1 MSDSQPPSV
10 DATARVMA
18 AAVRAFVEEAMRDV
32 LRIQMQGGGL
42 AVHLVTLALALCA
55 FLPSVGHAQSYEDIE
70 GTVRRQIEAD
80 RARQVGDCSEAML
93 SWLGMRFSDADR
105 GQGKAIAACAA
116 AQRFALRNRVPF
128 LEALPK
134 VAIAMGGTR
143 QERCPEFVRPG
154 TEYMLYSGCRIPP
167 QPWTPPPPDA
177 WDIARADEVRELGPD
192 VLRHLAKCIP
202 RAGVTFAF
210 NVDVDGRVN
219 GVNDAGDYGRIG
231 PDPKEAAELKRIQR
245 TLETDPRCSVFPD
258 NLRRRYVSIRS
269 DNGKLRVAQV
279 RSDDAHR

>member
-1 MSDSQPPSV
+1 MSTSQPPAV
-10 DATARVMA
+10 DATARDTVA
-18 AAVRAFVEEAMRDV
+18 VVRAFV
-32 LRIQMQGGGL
+32 GL
-42 AVHLVTLALALCA
+42 AVRLAALALALCA
-55 FLPSVGHAQSYEDIE
+55 FLPLVGRAQSHEDIE

-105 GQGKAIAACAA
+105 RQGKAIAACAT

-143 QERCPEFVRPG
+143 QERCPEFVRSG

-167 QPWTPPPPDA
+167 RPWTPPPPDA

-202 RAGVTFAF
+202 RTGVTFAF
-210 NVDVDGRVN
+210 NVDADGRVN
-219 GVNDAGDYGRIG
+219 SVNDAGDYGRIG
-231 PDPKEAAELKRIQR
+231 PDQKEAAELKRIQR
-245 TLETDPRCSVFPD
+245 ILETDPRCSVFPD
-258 NLRRRYVSIRS
+258 NLRHRYVSVRS
-269 DNGKLRVAQV
+269 DNGKLQIVQV